1 MGKLAKILSGVQAI
15 KQGFKAIKQPKIKPK
30 KASDLLKKN
39 RTVGM
44 VGKKLKN
51 TKPFTVRGIN
61 IGSKSRLGKGDVKV
75 EDLST
80 IVDVKLPKEPA
91 ILRKTPSSFVARRMM
106 LGGLRKKKK

>member
-1 MGKLAKILSGVQAI
+1 MAKAGKRTNK
-15 KQGFKAIKQPKIKPK
+15 KP
-30 KASDLLKKN
+30 S
-39 RTVGM
+39 GM

-61 IGSKSRLGKGDVKV
+61 IGSKSRLGRGDVKV

-91 ILRKTPSSFVARRMM
+91 ILRKTPSSFVARRMTSGL
-106 LGGLRKKKK
+106 LGKKKK

>member
-15 KQGFKAIKQPKIKPK
+15 KQGFKAIKQPNIKPK
-30 KASDLLKKN
+30 NASDLLKKN

-75 EDLST
+75 ENLST

-91 ILRKTPSSFVARRMM
+91 FLRRRKTLMRR
-106 LGGLRKKKK
+106 GRNPIV

>member
-1 MGKLAKILSGVQAI
+1 MGKLAKILSGAQAI
-15 KQGFKAIKQPKIKPK
+15 KRGFDTIIKQPKIKPK

-61 IGSKSRLGKGDVKV
+61 IGSKSRLGKGDVQV
-75 EDLST
+75 TDLST

-91 ILRKTPSSFVARRMM
+91 FLRRRMTIK
-106 LGGLRKKKK
+106 GKK